1 MIKHL
6 LLIFSFA
13 TISFTSNCQI
23 VTEADSNL
31 VIQFENA
38 SIDIAPGYAPLL
50 YKLADSLQSN
60 PDLHILIR
68 GHVCCVKR
76 NKLAKKRAKT
86 VYYKLLQ
93 YGVSKQQMKWKG
105 FKNTIPI
112 IYPEESHED
121 ELKNM
126 RVDFVFY
133 RND

>member
-6 LLIFSFA
+6 LLLILVSTITFSGNSQ
-13 TISFTSNCQI
+13 TVN
-23 VTEADSNL
+23 EADSNL
-31 VIQFENA
+31 IIQFENA

-60 PDLHILIR
+60 PDLHVLIR

-86 VYYKLLQ
+86 VYYKLMQ
-93 YGVSKQQMKWKG
+93 YGVPKQQMKWKG
-105 FKNTIPI
+105 FKNSIPVVF
-112 IYPEESHED
+112 PEESHED

-126 RVDFVFY
+126 RVDFVFS
-133 RND
+133 RE